1 MDENKSKMSPIHSYS
16 LVDMAENPTFKC
28 LAKDGKLVK
37 CHKIAPM
44 LIPSGL
50 TNQLEIR
57 YERCST
63 MCSRALI
70 ATDGEKTMFVQTCE
84 IQQQSYHITNV
95 EIKKPFEIIK

>member
-28 LAKDGKLVK
+28 LAKDGELVK
-37 CHKIAPM
+37 CHKVPAM
-44 LIPSGL
+44 LIPNGL
-50 TNQLEIR
+50 SNQLQIR

-84 IQQQSYHITNV
+84 IQQQSYNIANV
-95 EIKKPFEIIK
+95 EIKKPLEIIK